1 MKNNLS
7 SITEALQLNPFACQ
21 SVRQKFKEKGW
32 LTIAANPSEEEL
44 VTLVL
49 GRIELDAS
57 QYGEFIAILSDVA
70 GMDLIVNTL
79 TGVPYDFL
87 PIFYLWERGREEGR
101 KERRE
106 GGRERERG
114 GGGRKRER
122 KLKGEGREREV
133 GR

>member
-1 MKNNLS
+1 MQNNLNR
-7 SITEALQLNPFACQ
+7 ITKALQLNRFASE
-21 SVRQKFKEKGW
+21 SVRQKFKEKRW

-49 GRIELDAS
+49 GRIELDSS

-87 PIFYLWERGREEGR
+87 PIFYLWEGGREEGR
-101 KERRE
+101 KEGRE
-106 GGRERERG
+106 GGREHE
-114 GGGRKRER
+114 
-122 KLKGEGREREV
+122 L
-133 GR
+133 